1 MLFHVK
7 WPLFIACIPHSQLP
21 DIPCNFKTLLD
32 LLKFSP
38 NFHISPLTLL
48 ECTTLPFTCPHTL
61 PHTHYCCTPLRTLTG
76 LILCLPCSQISKMGT
91 SRPLWLILHPCH
103 LVQCPCHQ
111 VHPRHSWCSANNS
124 SVNLSSEC
132 YSTKNLAVCSN
143 QTTISKSMHL
153 IGFRGKF
160 KRFWVF

>member
-1 MLFHVK
+1 MLSNVK
-7 WPLFIACIPHSQLP
+7 WPLFFACIPHSQLP

-32 LLKFSP
+32 FLKISP

-48 ECTTLPFTCPHTL
+48 ECTTLPFMPTLCPIHIIV
-61 PHTHYCCTPLRTLTG
+61 TPLWEHLQD
-76 LILCLPCSQISKMGT
+76 LFLCLPCSQTSKMGT
-91 SRPLWLILHPCH
+91 SRPLWLILHLCH

-132 YSTKNLAVCSN
+132 YSTKHLAFCSN
-143 QTTISKSMHL
+143 QTTISEHMHL